1 MKPSRF
7 SLAALIA
14 YSGPALP
21 LAMLTGPVFT
31 VLPTYFTRD
40 IGLDQAKVGLALLLS
55 RVWDALCDPM
65 VGVYADRITSRYGRR
80 RPLLVA
86 GVPLILLGSWLLF
99 TQGHSLTPLTMGLAS
114 MLLYTGWT
122 LTKLSHD
129 AWGAELSS
137 DYAERTRITAVREA
151 VALCGGL
158 MAIVLLGWGI
168 SPSGPGLA
176 LALKWLFLMVA
187 ILTVTTVC
195 FSAWCTA
202 DKPVASQK
210 PVSIAAQWQTLLQ
223 SLALKKLAIAFVL
236 NGLASALP
244 TTLFLPFVE
253 HVLGRPDLKGPLI
266 LLFFTCAVFAVPLW
280 IWAGKR
286 LGKHRA
292 WQLSMLIA
300 TCSFI
305 PAIFLRAGD
314 VIWFVPVVVI
324 TGICLAGDLVL
335 PPSIQADVLDEDQV
349 NNGQSRAGMLFALLG
364 FLSKFSFAL
373 APGIALPVLAF
384 MAFDPKP
391 QTLNSSAALLTLTL
405 LYAFLPVLLK
415 LAAMYTLE
423 DFPLNRQRQSE
434 LQKTI
439 NLNNQRTKGAS

>member
-1 MKPSRF
+1 MKQPRF

-21 LAMLTGPVFT
+21 LAMLTGPVFA

-40 IGLDQAKVGLALLLS
+40 IGLDQASVGLALLLS
-55 RVWDALCDPM
+55 RAWDALCDPA

-86 GVPLILLGSWLLF
+86 GVPLIILGSWLLF

-114 MLLYTGWT
+114 MVLYTGWT

-129 AWGAELSS
+129 AWGAELSA
-137 DYAERTRITAVREA
+137 DYTERTRITAVREA

-168 SPSGPGLA
+168 SPSGPGLSQA
-176 LALKWLFLMVA
+176 LRWLFMMVTVLMLTAVCLAVLRTSDKAVVA
-187 ILTVTTVC
+187 
-195 FSAWCTA
+195 
-202 DKPVASQK
+202 DQK
-210 PVSIAAQWQTLLQ
+210 RVSMATQWHTLLQ
-223 SLALKKLAIAFVL
+223 SLALKKLAFAFVL

-266 LLFFTCAVFAVPLW
+266 LLFFVCAVFAVPVW

-305 PAIFLRAGD
+305 PAIFLKAGD

-335 PPSIQADVLDEDQV
+335 PPSIQADVLDEDRI
-349 NNGQSRAGMLFALLG
+349 NSGQSRAGMLFALLG
-364 FLSKFSFAL
+364 FLNKFTFAL
-373 APGIALPVLAF
+373 APGIALPVLGY
-384 MAFDPKP
+384 MAFNPKP
-391 QTLNSSAALLTLTL
+391 DAVNSGPALLTLTM

-415 LAAMYTLE
+415 LAAIYTMQG
-423 DFPLNRQRQSE
+423 FPLDQRRHQE
-434 LQKTI
+434 LQHII
-439 NLNNQRTKGAS
+439 NLKTSV